1 MVAMVAFSRSLRY
14 RVSFENAELILYFVW
29 FQTHSPLRYS
39 CWFFMTKQMAPVVR
53 MESNGSQALL
63 SHDDIVDDLMDFGW
77 VRFIKLFEG
86 FNLEVA
92 QAFSQTFDGA
102 KAKIGDLQLE
112 VTEDSIAEATGFP
125 QEGALGS
132 KTSNLKAS
140 LGTY

>member
-1 MVAMVAFSRSLRY
+1 MVVFSRSLRY
-14 RVSFENAELILYFVW
+14 QVSSENGELILYFMW

-39 CWFFMTKQMAPVVR
+39 CWFFMIKPMAPMVR
-53 MESNGSQALL
+53 MEPNGSQALL
-63 SHDDIVDDLMDFGW
+63 SHDDAVDDLVAYGW

-112 VTEDSIAEATGFP
+112 VIEDSIEEAT
-125 QEGALGS
+125 
-132 KTSNLKAS
+132 
-140 LGTY
+140 